1 MIGVSDRRVAVLLY
15 CSGWDGDVVSARE
28 DLDVGGLR
36 LLFSF
41 LGSSFFD
48 TLMFCLGI
56 CSLLFLIMG
65 IIVGLKLIIYNLNLG
80 VKA

>member
-1 MIGVSDRRVAVLLY
+1 MLVA
-15 CSGWDGDVVSARE
+15 SGCC
-28 DLDVGGLR
+28 
-36 LLFSF
+36 FSF

-48 TLMFCLGI
+48 TLMFCLGP

-65 IIVGLKLIIYNLNLG
+65 IIVGLKLVIYNLNLG